1 MSESFYLYRWAL
13 LAAVITAPALALL
26 GAQILARA
34 WTTRALIVSQ
44 GSSTGLILGLSALSF
59 FGVSSSV
66 AIFSGA
72 LASAIAISTFIGT
85 LLFLI
90 DQNETRNASV
100 GDPRSSAV
108 LFSIYAALLSISS
121 IVTAYS
127 PHLEINMTSSFVGD
141 LSTTTDLESRLSL
154 VGGLAIAG
162 WIWLKWNHLTRDA
175 FTQTILGA
183 RISKNR
189 AWSFAFLTTVTI
201 SVAMQSMGLLFVIGS
216 LFIPASFLERRNSN
230 LQRFKIE
237 IAAVASIGALLGFG
251 LSLQIGSLPTA
262 PAIIISQIA
271 CSLLVRSAG
280 SVLR

>member
-13 LAAVITAPALALL
+13 MAAVVTAPALALL
-26 GAQILARA
+26 GAQILARG

-59 FGVSSSV
+59 AGVTSSL
-66 AIFSGA
+66 ATFSGA
-72 LASAIAISTFIGT
+72 LATAVLFSTSVGT

-90 DQNETRNASV
+90 DQKETRQAAV
-100 GDPRSSAV
+100 GDPRSTAI
-108 LFSIYAALLSISS
+108 LFSIYAALLSLSS
-121 IVTAYS
+121 IITAYS

-162 WIWLKWNHLTRDA
+162 WIWLKWNGLTRDA

-183 RISKNR
+183 PISKHR
-189 AWSFAFLTTVTI
+189 AWSFAFLATVTI

-216 LFIPASFLERRNSN
+216 LFIPASLLDRRRSN
-230 LQRFKIE
+230 LRRFKIE
-237 IAAVASIGALLGFG
+237 VAIVAALGALLGFS

-262 PAIIISQIA
+262 PAIIVSQIVCA
-271 CSLLVRSAG
+271 LASRHLKPAT
-280 SVLR
+280 